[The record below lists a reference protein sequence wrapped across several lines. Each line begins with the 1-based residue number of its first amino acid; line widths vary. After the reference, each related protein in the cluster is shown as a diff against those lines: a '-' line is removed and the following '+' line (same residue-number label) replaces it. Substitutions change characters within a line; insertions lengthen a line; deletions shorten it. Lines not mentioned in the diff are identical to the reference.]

1 MTTAA
6 IAIAARNFQD
16 RPLRRSVASVVV
28 LAAAG
33 PLLWLAYNAAVYRNP
48 LEFANGPYSAQAIA
62 QTSATINPAAGSMY
76 AGAAY
81 FLKAAQ
87 VNVAEK
93 MWLERLWLALAGV
106 GLLAMRADWK
116 RRWPTLLLAIPIPF
130 YALSLAY
137 GGVPIFVPPWWPFSH
152 YNVRYGL
159 QLLPAMVVFGALG
172 FLFMVEVV
180 KSSQSFGAKSSRWM
194 MLSISLATL
203 A

>member
-16 RPLRRSVASVVV
+16 RPSRRTVAKFVV

-62 QTSATINPAAGSMY
+62 KKNATINPAAGSVY

-93 MWLERLWLALAGV
+93 MWRERLWLGP
-106 GLLAMRADWK
+106 GRPGPSTP
-116 RRWPTLLLAIPIPF
+116 R
-130 YALSLAY
+130 
-137 GGVPIFVPPWWPFSH
+137 
-152 YNVRYGL
+152 
-159 QLLPAMVVFGALG
+159 
-172 FLFMVEVV
+172 
-180 KSSQSFGAKSSRWM
+180 
-194 MLSISLATL
+194 
-203 A
+203 